1 MIEPAATATS
11 GLRGWARTG
20 TPLGLFVV
28 LGLPAGAIGVAW
40 PPMRASFGAP
50 LAGLGLLLAAITVA
64 YFAGSA
70 VSGPLGWRLPGSTLL
85 MTGCI
90 LAAAGLGGVAAA
102 PQWWLLPIVGLPA
115 GLGFGLIDAGVNTQV
130 SLQRGVRYMGWL
142 HASWA
147 IGAAIGPQLVV
158 ASLLLT
164 GSWRGAFALTGGA
177 FLLFAVII
185 ARGRRDWRGGSDRPE
200 SGAAAAMASAAYR
213 RATMLLAALLFVAAG
228 LEATAGDWSYSH
240 LTLGRGMTSAAAGWA
255 ATLFW
260 AGLAGGRI
268 ALGTFGNRLPA
279 VRLLDIA
286 IAASAIA
293 SLLFWLTPQ
302 AVAGFI
308 ALPLLGFSVSV
319 IYPLLL
325 SVTPARVGAS
335 MTGHAVGYSLAAG
348 TVGGG
353 ALPAAIGV
361 VLQAVGLAALGPA
374 LVLLA
379 AAVLGLHLVNR
390 RASSDRS

>member
-1 MIEPAATATS
+1 VIEPRAAAAS
-11 GLRGWARTG
+11 GPRGWARAG

-40 PPMRASFGAP
+40 PPMRATFGAP

-70 VSGPLGWRLPGSTLL
+70 VSGPLGWRINGSMLL
-85 MTGCI
+85 AAGCL
-90 LAAAGLGGVAAA
+90 LAAAGLAGVAAA
-102 PQWWLLPIVGLPA
+102 PRWWLLPIVGLPA
-115 GLGFGLIDAGVNTQV
+115 GFGFGLIDAAVNTQV
-130 SLQRGVRYMGWL
+130 SLQRGVRFMGWL

-147 IGAAIGPQLVV
+147 VGAAIGPQLVV
-158 ASLLLT
+158 ASLLIT
-164 GSWRGAFALTGGA
+164 GSWRGAFALTGAA
-177 FLLFAVII
+177 FALFAVVV
-185 ARGRRDWRGGSDRPE
+185 AGRTDGGRSNDRPQLADVQRQT
-200 SGAAAAMASAAYR
+200 SIAYR
-213 RATMLLAALLFVAAG
+213 RATMLLAALLFFAAG
-228 LEATAGDWSYSH
+228 LEATAGDWSYSY
-240 LTLGRGMTSAAAGWA
+240 LTLGRGMANATAGWA

-260 AGLAGGRI
+260 AGLAAGRV
-268 ALGTFGNRLPA
+268 ALGTFGNRVSA
-279 VRLLDIA
+279 GRLLD
-286 IAASAIA
+286 AAMAGSAIGGV
-293 SLLFWLTPQ
+293 LFWLTPQ
-302 AVAGFI
+302 LVAGFL

-353 ALPAAIGV
+353 ALPAGIGV
-361 VLQAVGLAALGPA
+361 ILQAVGLAALGPA

-379 AAVLGLHLVNR
+379 AAVLALHLISR
-390 RASSDRS
+390 RASGGTG